1 MHAPYPAGWDDAAM
15 QVELVRADLI
25 VVGSL
30 SAEVAVLVAD
40 YERRLTRYLRFDV
53 HEVKAEPVQRGATVV
68 LRTEG
73 DRFAKVLDRVTGTS
87 SGSGGSGGAAR
98 IVALDS
104 RGTDH
109 TTEQLAERW
118 LAAPH
123 LVLLIGGTLGL
134 APEITARARERVSFG
149 RITLPH
155 QLARLVATEQLYRS
169 FRIARGEP
177 YHF

>member
-1 MHAPYPAGWDDAAM
+1 MEVH
-15 QVELVRADLI
+15 LVRADLV

-30 SAEVAVLVAD
+30 ASDYQRIVAD
-40 YERRLTRYLRFDV
+40 YERRLSRYVKLEV
-53 HEVKAEPVQRGATVV
+53 HELKAEPVQRGEAVV
-68 LRTEG
+68 LRAEG
-73 DRFAKVLDRVTGTS
+73 ERITTQLDRI
-87 SGSGGSGGAAR
+87 AAR
-98 IVALDS
+98 GAGTTTLVALDP
-104 RGTDH
+104 RGEQR

-118 LAAPH
+118 LGAAH

-134 APEITARARERVSFG
+134 TDELRARADDRIAFG

-155 QLARLVATEQLYRS
+155 QLARVVATEQLYRS

>member
-1 MHAPYPAGWDDAAM
+1 MEVH
-15 QVELVRADLI
+15 LVRADLV

-30 SAEVAVLVAD
+30 SADVAAIADD
-40 YERRLTRYLRFDV
+40 YERRLTRYVKLHV
-53 HEVKAEPVQRGATVV
+53 HEVKAEATQRGEAVV

-73 DRFAKVLDRVTGTS
+73 ERMGAVLDKVEAQVADAS
-87 SGSGGSGGAAR
+87 S

-104 RGTDH
+104 RGSTP

-118 LAAPH
+118 LAARH
-123 LVLLIGGTLGL
+123 LVLLIGGTMGL
-134 APEITARARERVSFG
+134 APGVLARARGGSISFG

-155 QLARLVATEQLYRS
+155 QLARVVATEQLYRT